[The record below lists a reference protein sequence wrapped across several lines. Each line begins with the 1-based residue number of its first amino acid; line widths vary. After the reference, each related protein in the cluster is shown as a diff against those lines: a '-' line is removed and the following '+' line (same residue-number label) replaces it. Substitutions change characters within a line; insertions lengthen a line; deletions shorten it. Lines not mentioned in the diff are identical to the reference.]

1 MFYDNFIKLCKQKG
15 VTPSAVMR
23 TIGLNKSSASYWKKG
38 TTPSSDTLR
47 KLADYFGVSMDYLSG
62 NVWDPK
68 YVLRESDAL
77 GITGHTVL
85 PDDLQVGKKEIIF
98 GNGPHKY
105 VRTDDFEEGL
115 NRLSNT
121 ARSALEP
128 PKVADAKEQ
137 LFNIVEELSDEDL
150 ETLVKFALFVK
161 YRQQEAQN
169 PPEAPPAPAGDT
181 EHPRRPGRARG
192 GGGGQIEGIAN
203 LQHPKGHEI

>member
-1 MFYDNFIKLCKQKG
+1 MPQNKGGEFVFYDNFIKLCKQRG

-77 GITGHTVL
+77 GVTGHTVL
-85 PDDLQVGKKEIIF
+85 PDDLQVDKKEIIF

-105 VRTDDFEEGL
+105 VRADDFEEGL
-115 NRLSNT
+115 DKLSD
-121 ARSALEP
+121 AAKSALEP
-128 PKVADAKEQ
+128 PKVTEKKEQ
-137 LFNIVEELSDEDL
+137 LLNILEELSYEDL
-150 ETLVKFALFVK
+150 EALVKFAQFTK
-161 YRQQEAQN
+161 YQRQEAQD
-169 PPEAPPAPAGDT
+169 PAQPPAAQDTPAAQDA
-181 EHPRRPGRARG
+181 P
-192 GGGGQIEGIAN
+192 EGP
-203 LQHPKGHEI
+203 QKPKEGV